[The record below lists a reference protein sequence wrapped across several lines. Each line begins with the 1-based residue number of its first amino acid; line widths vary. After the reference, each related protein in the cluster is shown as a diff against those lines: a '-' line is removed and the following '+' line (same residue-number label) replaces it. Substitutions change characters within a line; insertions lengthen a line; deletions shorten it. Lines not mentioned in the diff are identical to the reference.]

1 MFDPPPVPA
10 PSRLV
15 ALLEELMP
23 AAGIFETSLD
33 EVTLARAERAFVK
46 APVFYEPKIMFICQ
60 GRKRGYFGEQT
71 LVYDACR
78 YLVAA
83 VPLPFECETEAS
95 PEVPLLG
102 VGITIKLA
110 VAAELILA
118 LDGFGTRPPVP
129 PLGIATAAMD
139 AGMEDALARLLM
151 SLRSPLE
158 ARLLGPGIVREILYR
173 MLTGEQ
179 GTAIAGALVHHSQ
192 CGRIG
197 RALRRIHAEYAA
209 DLDVTR
215 LAEEAGMS
223 VAAFHSHFKQV
234 TRTSPIQ
241 YLKTTRLH
249 KARLLMVHENLSAST
264 AAGRVGYESPSQF
277 SREFKRFFGGTP
289 REEAERMKSVLVP
302 TAPAS
307 PYVSVQVQ

>member
-1 MFDPPPVPA
+1 MFDTPPDPA
-10 PSRLV
+10 PTRLV
-15 ALLEELMP
+15 ALLSEMVP
-23 AAGIFETSLD
+23 ASGIFDTLLEG
-33 EVTLARAERAFVK
+33 VTVARAERTFVK
-46 APVFYEPKIMFICQ
+46 APVLYEPKLMFICQ
-60 GRKRGYFGEQT
+60 GRKRGFFGEQI
-71 LVYDACR
+71 LVFDAHR

-83 VPLPFECETEAS
+83 VPLPFDCETEAS
-95 PEVPLLG
+95 AERPLLAI
-102 VGITIKLA
+102 GITIDLA
-110 VAAELILA
+110 SVAELILA
-118 LDGFGTRPPVP
+118 LDSLSPRSPVP
-129 PLGIATAAMD
+129 PLGIATAPMD
-139 AGMEDALARLLM
+139 LGMEDALYRLLRC
-151 SLRSPLE
+151 LRSPVE

-179 GTAIAGALVHHSQ
+179 GAAIAGALVHHSQ

-223 VAAFHSHFKQV
+223 LAAFHSHFKQV

-249 KARLLMVHENLSAST
+249 KARLLMVHEGLSAST
-264 AAGRVGYESPSQF
+264 ASGRVGYESASQF
-277 SREFKRFFGGTP
+277 SREFKRFFGSTP

-302 TAPAS
+302 AAPAS

>member
-1 MFDPPPVPA
+1 MFDLPPDPE

-15 ALLEELMP
+15 RLLSEHLP
-23 AAGIFETSLD
+23 VAGIFETALEGVS
-33 EVTLARAERAFVK
+33 LARAERSYVK
-46 APVFYEPKIMFICQ
+46 APVLYEPKLMFICQ

-71 LVYDACR
+71 LVFDARR

-95 PEVPLLG
+95 PETPLFG
-102 VGITIKLA
+102 IGITIQLP

-118 LDGFGTRPPVP
+118 LDALGVRSAAP

-139 AGMEDALARLLM
+139 PGMEDALARLLL
-151 SLRSPLE
+151 SLRSPLD

-179 GTAIAGALVHHSQ
+179 GSAIAGALVHHSQ
-192 CGRIG
+192 CGRVG

-223 VAAFHSHFKQV
+223 LAAFHSHFKQV
-234 TRTSPIQ
+234 THTSPIQ
-241 YLKTTRLH
+241 YLKVTRLH
-249 KARLLMVHENLSAST
+249 KARLLMVHERLSAAA
-264 AAGRVGYESPSQF
+264 AAGRVGYESASQF
-277 SREFKRFFGGTP
+277 SREFKRFFGSTP

-302 TAPAS
+302 TAPVS
-307 PYVSVQVQ
+307 PYVSVQLP

>member
-1 MFDPPPVPA
+1 MFDPPPA

-15 ALLEELMP
+15 RL
-23 AAGIFETSLD
+23 LD
-33 EVTLARAERAFVK
+33 ELLPAPGIVDSVLDGVTLARAERAFIK
-46 APVFYEPKIMFICQ
+46 APVFYEPKLMFICQ
-60 GRKRGYFGEQT
+60 GRKRGFFGEQT
-71 LVYDACR
+71 LVYDARR

-95 PEVPLLG
+95 PEAPLLG
-102 VGITIKLA
+102 VGITISLA
-110 VAAELILA
+110 SAAELILA
-118 LDGFGTRPPVP
+118 LDGLAARAPVP
-129 PLGIATAAMD
+129 PLGITTAPMTE
-139 AGMEDALARLLM
+139 GMEDALYRLLAT
-151 SLRSPLE
+151 LRSPVE
-158 ARLLGPGIVREILYR
+158 ARLLGPGIVREILFR

-179 GTAIAGALVHHSQ
+179 GAAIAGALVHHSH

-209 DLDVTR
+209 DLDVPR

-223 VAAFHSHFKQV
+223 LAAFHNHFKQV

-249 KARLLMVHENLSAST
+249 KARLLMVHEGLSAAT
-264 AAGRVGYESPSQF
+264 ASGRVGYESASQF

-302 TAPAS
+302 ATAAS

>member
-1 MFDPPPVPA
+1 MFDPPPA

-15 ALLEELMP
+15 SL
-23 AAGIFETSLD
+23 LD
-33 EVTLARAERAFVK
+33 ELLPAPGIVDSVLEGVTLARAERAFIK
-46 APVFYEPKIMFICQ
+46 APVFYEPKLMFICQ
-60 GRKRGYFGEQT
+60 GRKRGFFGEQT
-71 LVYDACR
+71 LVYDARR

-95 PEVPLLG
+95 PEAPLLG
-102 VGITIKLA
+102 VGITISLA
-110 VAAELILA
+110 SAAELILA
-118 LDGFGTRPPVP
+118 LDGLAARAPVP
-129 PLGIATAAMD
+129 PLGITTAPMTE
-139 AGMEDALARLLM
+139 GMEDALYRLLAT
-151 SLRSPLE
+151 LRSPVE
-158 ARLLGPGIVREILYR
+158 ARLLGPGIVREILFR

-179 GTAIAGALVHHSQ
+179 GAAIAGALVHHSH

-209 DLDVTR
+209 DLDVPR

-223 VAAFHSHFKQV
+223 LAAFHNHFKQV

-249 KARLLMVHENLSAST
+249 KARLLMVHEGLSAAT
-264 AAGRVGYESPSQF
+264 ASGRVGYESASQF

-302 TAPAS
+302 ATAAS

>member
-1 MFDPPPVPA
+1 MFDPPPNSG
-10 PSRLV
+10 PSRLLG
-15 ALLEELMP
+15 LLGEMLP
-23 AAGIFETSLD
+23 AAGVVNTALE
-33 EVTLARAERAFVK
+33 EVTLARAERAFIK
-46 APVFYEPKIMFICQ
+46 APVLYEPKLMFICQ
-60 GRKRGYFGEQT
+60 GRKRGFFGEQT
-71 LVYDACR
+71 LVFDARR

-95 PEVPLLG
+95 VEEPLLAIG
-102 VGITIKLA
+102 VTIKLP

-118 LDGFGTRPPVP
+118 LDGLGARAAVP

-139 AGMEDALARLLM
+139 AGMEDTLVRLLM
-151 SLRSPLE
+151 ALRSPVE

-173 MLTGEQ
+173 MFTGEQ
-179 GTAIAGALVHHSQ
+179 GAAIAGALVHHSH

-209 DLDVTR
+209 DLDVSR
-215 LAEEAGMS
+215 LAEEAGMG

-249 KARLLMVHENLSAST
+249 KARLLMAHEGLSAST
-264 AAGRVGYESPSQF
+264 AAGRVGYESASQF
-277 SREFKRFFGGTP
+277 SREFKRFFGSTP
-289 REEAERMKSVLVP
+289 REEAERMKSILVP
-302 TAPAS
+302 AAAVS

>member
-1 MFDPPPVPA
+1 MFDPPPA

-15 ALLEELMP
+15 RL
-23 AAGIFETSLD
+23 LD
-33 EVTLARAERAFVK
+33 ELLPVPGIVDSVLDGVTLARAERAFIK
-46 APVFYEPKIMFICQ
+46 APVFYEPKLMFICQ
-60 GRKRGYFGEQT
+60 GRKRGFFGEQT
-71 LVYDACR
+71 LVYDARR

-83 VPLPFECETEAS
+83 VPLPFECETEGS
-95 PEVPLLG
+95 PEAPLLG
-102 VGITIKLA
+102 VGITISLA
-110 VAAELILA
+110 SAAELILA
-118 LDGFGTRPPVP
+118 LDGLAARAPVP
-129 PLGIATAAMD
+129 PLGITTAPMTE
-139 AGMEDALARLLM
+139 GMEDALYRLLAT
-151 SLRSPLE
+151 LRSPVE
-158 ARLLGPGIVREILYR
+158 VRLLGPGIVREILFR

-179 GTAIAGALVHHSQ
+179 GAAIAGALVHHSH

-209 DLDVTR
+209 DLDVPR

-223 VAAFHSHFKQV
+223 LAAFHHHFKQV

-249 KARLLMVHENLSAST
+249 KARLLMVHEGLSAAT
-264 AAGRVGYESPSQF
+264 ASGRVGYESASQF

-302 TAPAS
+302 ATAAS
-307 PYVSVQVQ
+307 PYVSVQMQ

>member
-1 MFDPPPVPA
+1 MFDPPPA

-15 ALLEELMP
+15 RL
-23 AAGIFETSLD
+23 LD
-33 EVTLARAERAFVK
+33 ELLPAPGIVDSVLEGVTLARAERAFIK
-46 APVFYEPKIMFICQ
+46 APVFYEPKLMFICQ
-60 GRKRGYFGEQT
+60 GRKRGFFGEQT
-71 LVYDACR
+71 LVYDARR

-95 PEVPLLG
+95 PEAPLLG
-102 VGITIKLA
+102 VGITISLA
-110 VAAELILA
+110 SAAELILA
-118 LDGFGTRPPVP
+118 LDGLAARAPVP
-129 PLGIATAAMD
+129 PLGITTAPMTE
-139 AGMEDALARLLM
+139 GMEDALYRLLAT
-151 SLRSPLE
+151 LRSPVE
-158 ARLLGPGIVREILYR
+158 ARLLGPGIVREILFR

-179 GTAIAGALVHHSQ
+179 GAAIAGALVHHSH

-209 DLDVTR
+209 DLDVPR

-223 VAAFHSHFKQV
+223 LAAFHSHFKQV

-249 KARLLMVHENLSAST
+249 KARLLMVHEGLSAAT
-264 AAGRVGYESPSQF
+264 ASGRVGYESASQF

-302 TAPAS
+302 ATAAS